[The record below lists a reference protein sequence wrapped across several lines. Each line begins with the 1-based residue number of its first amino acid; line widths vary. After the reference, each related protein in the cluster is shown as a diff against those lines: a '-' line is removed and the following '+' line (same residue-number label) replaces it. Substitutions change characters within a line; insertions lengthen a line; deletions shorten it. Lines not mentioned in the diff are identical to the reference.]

1 MRAPH
6 FCLRNSI
13 TTNLG
18 ETVVVREE
26 KGQDS
31 ADSKEVLDLECI
43 DIWVMGGLVVVQHEI
58 DDVARGSNE
67 EELEGSE
74 V

>member
-1 MRAPH
+1 M
-6 FCLRNSI
+6 
-13 TTNLG
+13 
-18 ETVVVREE
+18 REE

>member
-1 MRAPH
+1 M
-6 FCLRNSI
+6 I
-13 TTNLG
+13 TNLG
-18 ETVVVREE
+18 QTIVVREE
-26 KGQDS
+26 KGQDR

-43 DIWVMGGLVVVQHEI
+43 DVWVMSGLVVVQHEI